1 MKLTARQTIS
11 HANLIRRSFC
21 ECASAVVIAFN
32 YNTDYTDNS
41 LLNSK
46 FTVVVEIN
54 FKQGAYLSVL
64 FRHARLP

>member
-11 HANLIRRSFC
+11 HANLIRLSFC

-54 FKQGAYLSVL
+54 FKQGAYLSVT
-64 FRHARLP
+64 FSYARLP